1 MRRRSL
7 LAVVGLAIG
16 AGGGGA
22 SPALG
27 QRGYEARTSVRLFGG
42 AAVNQPLLW
51 SVPKQPILVRGT
63 EASPQYDTLAL
74 ARRIDAG
81 LVFGVAF
88 IHFPTSHLGV
98 AARVAYLGVEMAS
111 RCTGVYYNSVQRDNE
126 TLCATIQGQRRGLS
140 LVLLDLRGIARILPR
155 ATISPSLHA
164 GVTAATYDASTVYV
178 EGEYPSG
185 IRIVIDDRAPGSV
198 GAGATLGVTVT
209 TALGSGYQFALDL
222 SDTWFGFP
230 AVAGPANA
238 VAHAPT
244 TTRYTRHAVFS
255 FGLDIVLGGRRGRRY

>member
-1 MRRRSL
+1 M
-7 LAVVGLAIG
+7 
-16 AGGGGA
+16 
-22 SPALG
+22 
-27 QRGYEARTSVRLFGG
+27 RLFGG

-198 GAGATLGVTVT
+198 AAG
-209 TALGSGYQFALDL
+209 DL

-255 FGLDIVLGGRRGRRY
+255 LGLDIVLDGRRGRRY